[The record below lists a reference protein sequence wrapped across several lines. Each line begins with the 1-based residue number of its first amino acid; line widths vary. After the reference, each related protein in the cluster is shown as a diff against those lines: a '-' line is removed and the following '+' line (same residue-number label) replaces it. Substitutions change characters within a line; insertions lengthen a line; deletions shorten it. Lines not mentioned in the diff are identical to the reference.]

1 MRSLHFALRLIE
13 DIFHQNPGL
22 GTFSN
27 KTTTRQQPHIIIH
40 HKQRE
45 RYYFTTNIKRITSSF
60 IKQQQK

>member
-45 RYYFTTNIKRITSSF
+45 ILQTNILKITSSF